1 MTEYY
6 VVGVSHIDMAFVM
19 RQEAQEEMVDILLE
33 RVIGALERHE
43 ELHFALEQAAHYR
56 SLKTR
61 RPDLF
66 QKVKELLQE
75 GRLEFMGGM
84 ATSAETNFPD
94 GECLVRNQG
103 MGLLWVEENLGVR
116 PQYGWLVDTFGL
128 NAQVPQIMKQF
139 GFKLLFANRFGG
151 DKRFDLF
158 LDEGLDGS
166 RILVSGRDL
175 ASMNVRSDS
184 QAFVFCRNWG
194 DVDRLFADADKLSG
208 SIPKLVVYY
217 LENEEIYSE
226 YYLKLMEERVA
237 AGGEWKHSTYKEFC
251 EALEKCDYEAPV
263 IKGDLNPEFTGT
275 FALRTPIR
283 TENRKA
289 ETRLLDAEKWS
300 ALLGREEKNN
310 LDNCWWDLF
319 FCQFHD
325 VFSGS
330 HEDITY
336 RNIMEKFAR
345 VCDESETALKKALQL
360 EEDRESI
367 LCCNSLAWPRSEWVE
382 IGGESAGLA
391 VYDGKDKL
399 PVSNEDGKLY
409 FLADIPAGGI
419 KQYKIREEEQDI
431 CREQLFR
438 KEISN
443 DYLHLV
449 LDERNGIESL
459 EDHNGNC
466 FISNAADFLV
476 AQQDFGGLQ
485 IEMVNGEEIYAS
497 SGEMKIGNVCSNAL
511 EEKITMYGEFP
522 KMAWNKRSN
531 SLSWEAEF
539 SLRRNEKAL
548 RVKLLLNWY
557 GEGTRIRFRIP
568 SCVEGR
574 DVFYEIP
581 FGVIR
586 REAYKNR
593 PTAKGE
599 WPAHRFVTLENGTL
613 GIALI
618 NKGVA
623 GVEQEGNALTTT
635 LIRAYADSDT
645 VWVKPTPVSSQHG
658 KQTFEFM
665 IAPYAGDYHDAGI
678 VRLAQEFNEPVK
690 AWKGYRALC
699 EGENVRESSWFE
711 VMEKNLVLSAI
722 KEAWDGSG
730 DLIVRVY
737 ESEGRKVQG
746 NIRIKGI
753 RTVHLSDLKEAAG
766 NEMAHEKDVFQAE
779 FKPFEIKTFRITR

>member
-1 MTEYY
+1 MTDYY
-6 VVGVSHIDMAFVM
+6 VVGISHIDMAFVM

-66 QKVKELLQE
+66 QKVKALLQE

-116 PQYGWLVDTFGL
+116 PQQGWLVDTFGL

-158 LDEGLDGS
+158 QDEGLDGS

-175 ASMNVRSDS
+175 ASVNVRPDS

-208 SIPKLVVYY
+208 NTPKLVVYY

-226 YYLKLMEERVA
+226 YYLKLTEERIA
-237 AGGEWKHSTYKEFC
+237 AGGKWKHSTYQEFC

-283 TENRKA
+283 IENRKA

-300 ALLGREEKNN
+300 ALLGGGAKKA

-336 RNIMEKFAR
+336 RNILGKFAG
-345 VCDESETALKKALQL
+345 VCKESDTALKEALRL
-360 EEDRESI
+360 EEDGRSI
-367 LCCNSLAWPRSEWVE
+367 LCCNSLGWPRSEWVE
-382 IGGESAGLA
+382 IEGEAADFA
-391 VYDGKDKL
+391 VYDGENKL
-399 PVSNEDGKLY
+399 PVCMEEGRAY
-409 FLADIPAGGI
+409 FRVDIPAGGI
-419 KQYKIREEEQDI
+419 RQYQIREEKQETCGEQ
-431 CREQLFR
+431 QAR

-443 DYLHLV
+443 EYLHLV
-449 LDERNGIESL
+449 LDERDGIEKL

-466 FISNAADFLV
+466 FISHAADFLV

-485 IEMVNGEEIYAS
+485 IEMINGEEIYAS
-497 SGEMKIGNVCSNAL
+497 SGEIRIGTVCSNAM

-522 KMAWNKRSN
+522 KMPWNKGTN

-539 SLRRNEKAL
+539 SLRRGEKAL
-548 RVKLLLNWY
+548 RVKLLLDWY

-568 SCVEGR
+568 SCMEGR
-574 DVFYEIP
+574 DVYYEIP
-581 FGVIR
+581 FGVVR
-586 REAYKNR
+586 REAYKNL

-599 WPAHRFVTLENGTL
+599 WPAHRFVTLENGKL

-635 LIRAYADSDT
+635 LIRAYGDSDN

-658 KQTFEFM
+658 KQTFAFM

-678 VRLAQEFNEPVK
+678 VRLAQEFNQPVK
-690 AWKGYRALC
+690 AWKGYRTLC
-699 EGENVRESSWFE
+699 GGENFREDSWFE
-711 VMEKNLVLSAI
+711 VKERNLVLSAV

-737 ESEGRKVQG
+737 ESEGMAVRG
-746 NIRIKGI
+746 TIRIKGI
-753 RTVHLSDLKEAAG
+753 REVCMSDVKEEAG
-766 NEMAHEKDVFQAE
+766 SRLPYQDDTFCVE
-779 FKPFEIKTFRITR
+779 FMPFEIKTFRITR